1 MQDRETKKEH
11 IYEIKGKNGK
21 EKIDR

>member
-1 MQDRETKKEH
+1 MQDRETKEEH
-11 IYEIKGKNGK
+11 TYEIKGKNGK